1 MEVLIENSA
10 QKERK
15 GGKLEDAF
23 LGPYIIHESLG
34 KGLYKVKNKSGV
46 ILKKKVN
53 IARLKMYK
61 ERDDSKVKPLKAIF
75 SFTFVSTIRPAASS
89 IIQPASSWAI

>member
-1 MEVLIENSA
+1 MLIENSA

-46 ILKKKVN
+46 
-53 IARLKMYK
+53 
-61 ERDDSKVKPLKAIF
+61 F
-75 SFTFVSTIRPAASS
+75 
-89 IIQPASSWAI
+89 